1 MTAKST
7 PAPSSVLGL
16 ANLFG
21 TTHGK
26 MRSLI
31 GILISAG
38 LIESDASPRGTRFR
52 ITEHGEQIL
61 GFAST
66 NIRDFADI
74 LAIVRHPYGIA
85 TLHIIKQLNS
95 K

>member
-1 MTAKST
+1 MTQPNS
-7 PAPSSVLGL
+7 APSSVLGL

-21 TTHGK
+21 TTHRK

-52 ITEHGEQIL
+52 ITEHGEPA
-61 GFAST
+61 ASKCGCG
-66 NIRDFADI
+66 
-74 LAIVRHPYGIA
+74 IVFR
-85 TLHIIKQLNS
+85 S
-95 K
+95 KTGGSITRSSFLL